1 MDEKGEL
8 VMTFETTIYEL
19 LKYLNCI
26 FEVFLFYY
34 FLESLFPMYED
45 RKLVRAIDMTMIA
58 SVLYAVNGLE
68 IPAFNLTMAFFG
80 FACLAW
86 LIFHKSLR
94 AILPYSMLCVII
106 LASLEVVFVYVYHLI
121 GVDRQEPDMRRI
133 MMLLLQGVIRF
144 FIVVMLRKNNS
155 DVWNHGQ
162 AVNGYLKYLYVLP
175 AATVILLNGI
185 LYFREFPWGYILI
198 SVGGIFLILS
208 NIVEFFIIEKIMEV
222 MDNMRGVENA
232 LLKSRLERW
241 HFERIEALNQEYA
254 IYAHEIRKMAR
265 TVEQLAE
272 QGNQEEI
279 CKIAKHLQENNNW
292 VSSKVYCVDKI
303 INAVLL
309 ERKKMAEEQKIQFDA
324 EVQVGIDFGF
334 IEETDRIVLLGNL
347 LDNAVEGA
355 TKATDGYVRVD
366 IYMGNNALLIMRIEN
381 NHNTKLK
388 KKGSEYMTIKQE
400 KGHGYGLKNVRACV
414 EKYGG
419 NLFLE
424 EQDGTF
430 LAILIVSNVKK
441 KDN

>member
-155 DVWNHGQ
+155 DVWNHAQ

-254 IYAHEIRKMAR
+254 IYAHEIRKVAR

-324 EVQVGIDFGF
+324 
-334 IEETDRIVLLGNL
+334 
-347 LDNAVEGA
+347 A
-355 TKATDGYVRVD
+355 
-366 IYMGNNALLIMRIEN
+366 
-381 NHNTKLK
+381 
-388 KKGSEYMTIKQE
+388 
-400 KGHGYGLKNVRACV
+400 
-414 EKYGG
+414 
-419 NLFLE
+419 
-424 EQDGTF
+424 
-430 LAILIVSNVKK
+430 
-441 KDN
+441 